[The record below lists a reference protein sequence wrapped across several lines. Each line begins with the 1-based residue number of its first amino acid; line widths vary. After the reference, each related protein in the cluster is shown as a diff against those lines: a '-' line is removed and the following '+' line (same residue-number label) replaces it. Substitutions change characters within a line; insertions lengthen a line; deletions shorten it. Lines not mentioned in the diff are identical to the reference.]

1 MHTAEAND
9 TNNRIE
15 PPMLPPEMWRTI
27 LSFLEKEGDC
37 LSVIRFMGVCRLF
50 RAIVHSS
57 KKLVRVRTALFVSPP
72 YDVAY

>member
-1 MHTAEAND
+1 M
-9 TNNRIE
+9 
-15 PPMLPPEMWRTI
+15 I